1 MAIMDVSVAQAKNDV
16 PKLIRAVEAG
26 GRGPASVR
34 FGTMRGR
41 VSLKPGWDRPLTAA
55 EFLSGEF

>member
-1 MAIMDVSVAQAKNDV
+1 MAGSDSYRQRRQPESFSRV
-16 PKLIRAVEAG
+16 
-26 GRGPASVR
+26 GRMPPPQRRKVR

-41 VSLKPGWDRPLTAA
+41 IHMKPGWDRPLTVG